1 MAKKLSPKQK
11 KIAGAASPTNKI
23 TGADFKALKKGKSKP
38 MSMKGMSPKQKAAFE
53 KADKKMDKK
62 KPSAK
67 EDVKMDKALAK
78 KVKKK

>member
-1 MAKKLSPKQK
+1 MKKK
-11 KIAGAASPTNKI
+11 GAAGYGKGPSKA
-23 TGADFKALKKGKSKP
+23 ADKKQDAKV
-38 MSMKGMSPKQKAAFE
+38 MKGMSPKQKAAFE

-67 EDVKMDKALAK
+67 ADMKMDKALAK